1 MEMDGKKPKLLT
13 QLPIHSSVC
22 RMCTSPIHASNP
34 HLKGAA
40 GLSSF
45 LLVLHSFNVVADTC
59 KRAHA
64 SANAPALSLAIIKRF
79 FIESQVDF
87 ISTHAHTCRIT
98 AKLYISRALKTKQ
111 KYGHK
116 CSPSA
121 LNFSSICVW
130 NPDEKSFK
138 DHTPSLQ
145 RRLGVASTVLVEEKF
160 KTWIG
165 F

>member
-1 MEMDGKKPKLLT
+1 MHLKIVAGQAAPPPSPHPQMEMDGKKPKLLT

-22 RMCTSPIHASNP
+22 RMCTSPIYTSNP

-59 KRAHA
+59 KRAHT
-64 SANAPALSLAIIKRF
+64 SANAPALSLAIIKSF

-98 AKLYISRALKTKQ
+98 PKLYISRALKTKQ

-121 LNFSSICVW
+121 LNFSSICV
-130 NPDEKSFK
+130 
-138 DHTPSLQ
+138 
-145 RRLGVASTVLVEEKF
+145 
-160 KTWIG
+160 
-165 F
+165 